1 MSQNDDLRR
10 FADAATNAAYAP
22 TTDDYEDDFEDED
35 QEEETASDTPEATP
49 PGWDAWVATLSAE
62 DLERGRDDPQWV
74 EYQFGLWELRQD
86 AADTFAKAH
95 HPDGSE
101 PAETFEETGPPTLLN
116 GRPVSSGDLVT
127 QWVME
132 NAAQIR
138 RDHNQSPVEYL
149 AALAGSSRAEW
160 RRWADEAGVDYS
172 ARPSFGSIGKA
183 GQSALVANDFQKLT
197 AADWRKIG

>member
-1 MSQNDDLRR
+1 MTDEMLRNWT
-10 FADAATNAAYAP
+10 DAATNAAYAP
-22 TTDDYEDDFEDED
+22 TIVDYADDFEDEEP
-35 QEEETASDTPEATP
+35 EEETTAEAPTTP

-74 EYQFGLWELRQD
+74 EYQFGLWELRPD
-86 AADTFAKAH
+86 ADAFAKAH

-101 PAETFEETGPPTLLN
+101 PVEPAETEPMPQTGDQVVAYVHRHA
-116 GRPVSSGDLVT
+116 G
-127 QWVME
+127 
-132 NAAQIR
+132 QIR
-138 RDHNQSPVEYL
+138 RDFGQSPAEYL
-149 AALAGSSRAEW
+149 AALAGSSRAAW
-160 RRWADEAGVDYS
+160 REWADEAGVAYS